1 MLEGFILAFAARPA
15 LHPTADVDST
25 GTSPLIALTPNWNR
39 HRGLI
44 SDNLPYY
51 GSTHSVFQM
60 TSLTRLF
67 WKLHKND
74 ESASRRWVVII
85 ALPLSFMTIFGS
97 WIAILALG
105 AGIVAWLYKIISP
118 DRFRFNRRDLVIA
131 AIYTFYILITILFSV
146 TRENPV
152 EGLRQSTK
160 LLPFLIILPLLPVLR
175 DAYQDYWM
183 KWILGGI
190 IISGIATGL
199 IAITVNFIQFP
210 ERIELLAGNP
220 LIFSYLV
227 AIISLANLLVLTYAR
242 GFWGAVLGAAT
253 ILSFIALVLSG
264 SRAPIAIYLAAA
276 SFMLAVRL
284 VDEISVATSRTWAIA
299 VILIVVPPI
308 AIFSL
313 SKLIPLEQS
322 LKDYEAIFTT
332 VAGNNTNID
341 VSTSERISMIR
352 AGFSAFIKQPFTGY
366 GRQNVIIV
374 ANAQYP
380 DDMKF
385 SYTHLH
391 NAFLTDA
398 VASGLPGLVA
408 FTLMLLTPLIVVA
421 GLPSPFPLAAVTFT
435 IFVAAYHTFN
445 IGFYHDI
452 TAINFALV
460 TVFLGCI
467 PPPRQEMSHD
477 SRTII

>member
-1 MLEGFILAFAARPA
+1 MTLFA
-15 LHPTADVDST
+15 
-25 GTSPLIALTPNWNR
+25 
-39 HRGLI
+39 
-44 SDNLPYY
+44 
-51 GSTHSVFQM
+51 
-60 TSLTRLF
+60 RLF
-67 WKLHKND
+67 WKLHKSD
-74 ESASRRWVVII
+74 KSASRRWLAII

-118 DRFRFNRRDLVIA
+118 DRFRFNKRDWVIA
-131 AIYTFYILITILFSV
+131 VIYTFYILITILLSV
-146 TRENPV
+146 TRENPI
-152 EGLRQSTK
+152 EGLRQSAK
-160 LLPFLIILPLLPVLR
+160 LLPFLIMLPLLPVLR
-175 DAYQDYWM
+175 DAYQDYWI

-190 IISGIATGL
+190 ITSGIATGL
-199 IAITVNFIQFP
+199 ISITVKFIQFP
-210 ERIELLAGNP
+210 ERIELLTGNP

-242 GFWGAVLGAAT
+242 GFWSAVLGAAT

-276 SFMLAVRL
+276 SFILAVRL
-284 VDEISVATSRTWAIA
+284 VDEISVTTSRTWAIA
-299 VILIVVPPI
+299 VVLIIIPPI
-308 AIFSL
+308 TIFSL
-313 SKLIPLEQS
+313 SKLIPLEQIF
-322 LKDYEAIFTT
+322 KDYKAIFITAT
-332 VAGNNTNID
+332 GNNID
-341 VSTSERISMIR
+341 MSTSERIDMIQ
-352 AGFSAFIKQPFTGY
+352 AGFSAFTKQPLTGY
-366 GRQNVIIV
+366 GRQNVMIV
-374 ANAQYP
+374 ANAQYN
-380 DDMKF
+380 DDMEF
-385 SYTHLH
+385 PYTHLH

-452 TAINFALV
+452 TAINFGLV

-467 PPPRQEMSHD
+467 PHPRQEMNHD